1 MLTDIDYSTCVH
13 VHLDVSRLHPCIP
26 HRCHCHGY
34 FHCQTWH
41 ARTSRRNRHRFPFR
55 PTPCGLRSFSRGNGT
70 CWRNWP
76 HYAPPRSWSGTRH
89 CSTQRNISKD
99 GELQALKIGKFF
111 EKNDIK
117 ITKVL
122 SSEWCRCK
130 DTAKIAFGNYETKN
144 FLNSFYDERFSEN
157 KDKQILDFQK
167 FIQNWDQSG
176 NLVLVTHY
184 VVISEILDLATSSG
198 EIVITD
204 NNLEILSSF
213 EIN

>member
-1 MLTDIDYSTCVH
+1 M
-13 VHLDVSRLHPCIP
+13 
-26 HRCHCHGY
+26 
-34 FHCQTWH
+34 
-41 ARTSRRNRHRFPFR
+41 
-55 PTPCGLRSFSRGNGT
+55 
-70 CWRNWP
+70 
-76 HYAPPRSWSGTRH
+76 
-89 CSTQRNISKD
+89 
-99 GELQALKIGKFF
+99 KIGKFF
-111 EKNDIK
+111 KENDIK
-117 ITKVL
+117 FTKVL

-167 FIQNWDQSG
+167 FIKNWDYSG

-204 NNLEILSSF
+204 NNLKFLSSL

>member
-1 MLTDIDYSTCVH
+1 MK
-13 VHLDVSRLHPCIP
+13 
-26 HRCHCHGY
+26 Y
-34 FHCQTWH
+34 FKIILIFFLFLLNKTSFANENIVEILKKGGNIIFIRH
-41 ARTSRRNRHRFPFR
+41 AIAP
-55 PTPCGLRSFSRGNGT
+55 GNGDPQ
-70 CWRNWP
+70 NFDI
-76 HYAPPRSWSGTRH
+76 SN
-89 CSTQRNISKD
+89 CSTQRNLSKD

-111 EKNDIK
+111 KKNDIHL
-117 ITKVL
+117 TKVL

-167 FIQNWDQSG
+167 FIRNWNKTG

-184 VVISEILDLATSSG
+184 VVISEILDLSTNSG

-204 NNLEILSSF
+204 ANLRFLSSLEI
-213 EIN
+213 N

>member
-1 MLTDIDYSTCVH
+1 MK
-13 VHLDVSRLHPCIP
+13 
-26 HRCHCHGY
+26 Y
-34 FHCQTWH
+34 FKIILIFFLFLLNKTSFANENIVEILKKEGNIIFIRH
-41 ARTSRRNRHRFPFR
+41 AIAP
-55 PTPCGLRSFSRGNGT
+55 GNGD
-70 CWRNWP
+70 
-76 HYAPPRSWSGTRH
+76 PPNFNILD
-89 CSTQRNISKD
+89 CSTQRNLSKD
-99 GELQALKIGKFF
+99 GELQSVKIGKFF
-111 EKNDIK
+111 KKNDIK

-184 VVISEILDLATSSG
+184 VVISEILDLATNSG
-198 EIVITD
+198 EIVIAD
-204 NNLEILSSF
+204 FNLKSLSSLEI
-213 EIN
+213 N

>member
-1 MLTDIDYSTCVH
+1 M
-13 VHLDVSRLHPCIP
+13 R
-26 HRCHCHGY
+26 Y
-34 FHCQTWH
+34 FKIILIFFLFLLNKTSFANEKIVEILKIENNIIFIRH
-41 ARTSRRNRHRFPFR
+41 AIAP
-55 PTPCGLRSFSRGNGT
+55 GNGDPQ
-70 CWRNWP
+70 NFDI
-76 HYAPPRSWSGTRH
+76 SN
-89 CSTQRNISKD
+89 CSTQRNLSKN

-111 EKNDIK
+111 KGNDIK
-117 ITKVL
+117 LTKVL

-167 FIQNWDQSG
+167 FIKNWDYSG

-198 EIVITD
+198 EIVIT
-204 NNLEILSSF
+204 NKNFKIISSLET
-213 EIN
+213 N